1 MPRLTDPAVAARL
14 KSDRAAGQARAL
26 RKQLTPMEKRLWRQL
41 REHAPNEQ
49 HWRKQVA
56 IGPYIADFGCHG
68 AKLVVELDGAV
79 HETAAARE
87 RDKKREAFLVGRG
100 YRVLRFSNADVKADV
115 GLVVRSILDAAAR
128 RTLPP
133 CGGG

>member
-1 MPRLTDPAVAARL
+1 
-14 KSDRAAGQARAL
+14 
-26 RKQLTPMEKRLWRQL
+26 MEKRLWGWL
-41 REHAPNEQ
+41 RKSAPQGQ

-68 AKLVVELDGAV
+68 AKLLVELDGAV
-79 HETAAARE
+79 HETSAAQE
-87 RDKKREAFLVGRG
+87 RDEKREAFLAGRG
-100 YRVLRFSNADVKADV
+100 YQVLRFSNADVKADV
-115 GLVVRSILDAAAR
+115 GLVVRTILDAAAR